1 MKITDVAK
9 IENYETMSAEEKLA
23 ALEAFDFEVPK
34 DEGLEKL
41 KNALNKASGEAAEYK
56 RQLREKMS
64 EAERAEAER
73 AEAEKAMKDKIAAL
87 EAKETI
93 NALTTK
99 YLGLGYTPELAS
111 ATATAY
117 ANGDLETVFANQ
129 KIHEENLE
137 AKVKNDFVNKQ
148 PNLST
153 GNPPSGSPEDK
164 SVSAFE
170 KAALGL

>member
-1 MKITDVAK
+1 MKIDVAK

-23 ALEAFDFEVPK
+23 ALEAFEFEIPK
-34 DEGLEKL
+34 DDGIDKL

-64 EAERAEAER
+64 EAERIEAER

-87 EAKETI
+87 EAKETV
-93 NALTTK
+93 NALTAK
-99 YLGLGYTPELAS
+99 YLGLGYDADL
-111 ATATAY
+111 ATATANAY
-117 ANGDLETVFANQ
+117 ASGDMETVFANQ
-129 KIHEENLE
+129 KIHEDNLQ
-137 AKVKNDFVNKQ
+137 AKVKSSFVNGQ

-153 GNPPSGSPEDK
+153 GNPPTASPEDK

>member
-1 MKITDVAK
+1 MKIDVAK
-9 IENYETMSAEEKLA
+9 IEGYDAMTAEEKIA
-23 ALEAFDFEVPK
+23 ALEGYELEMPK
-34 DEGLEKL
+34 DDSAEKL
-41 KNALNKASGEAAEYK
+41 KSALNKASGEAAEYK

-73 AEAEKAMKDKIAAL
+73 AETEKAMKDKIAAL

-93 NALTTK
+93 NALTAK

-111 ATATAY
+111 ATANAY
-117 ANGDLETVFANQ
+117 ASGDMETVFANM
-129 KIHEENLE
+129 KLHEDDLQ
-137 AKVKNDFVNKQ
+137 AKVKSSFVSTQ

-153 GNPPSGSPEDK
+153 GNPPSGSPEDAMVA
-164 SVSAFE
+164 SFE